1 MKVSMQPLYERLSG
15 AGSHNDLI
23 KSKYSTWRS
32 IMAKSKDLSKS
43 RVLVAKVIYAALKTL
58 R

>member
-43 RVLVAKVIYAALKTL
+43 RVLVAKVISELLT
-58 R
+58 